1 MTETIFV
8 GSEVKEVRTPELTI
22 FEVSEV
28 VGTVRFYLLSIA
40 VLAAVPKSV
49 LILRP
54 NNIVNASSGEAARD
68 RSVHKEARVPRF
80 VFPSD
85 REDAG
90 PPGCGSSTH
99 SGAWKGEIKHARV
112 GEEVEQLLD
121 IPGLPTSSLDNIL
134 QTEGLITENIVDICV
149 ECVLFTD

>member
-1 MTETIFV
+1 MTETILV
-8 GSEVKEVRTPELTI
+8 GSEIKEVRAPELTI

-28 VGTVRFYLLSIA
+28 VGTVRLYLFSIA
-40 VLAAVPKSV
+40 VLAAVSKSI
-49 LILRP
+49 LIFRS
-54 NNIVNASSGEAARD
+54 NNIVIASSGEAARD
-68 RSVHKEARVPRF
+68 RSVHKEASVLRF

-85 REDAG
+85 REDARL
-90 PPGCGSSTH
+90 PRCGSSTH
-99 SGAWKGEIKHARV
+99 SGARKGEIEHAWV

-121 IPGLPTSSLDNIL
+121 IPGLPTGSLNNIL